1 MKKFNELQENSER
14 QYDDL
19 RNKISEQKNYFTK
32 VVVNMKKNQTK
43 IWEPN
48 K

>member
-1 MKKFNELQENSER
+1 MSNKKIQEDN
-14 QYDDL
+14 DDL

-32 VVVNMKKNQTK
+32 VVNLKKNQTK
-43 IWEPN
+43 IWDPN

>member
-1 MKKFNELQENSER
+1 MKKFNEQQENSGR

-32 VVVNMKKNQTK
+32 EVVNLKKNQTK
-43 IWEPN
+43 IWDPH